1 VCNCRQSNCCTTGS
15 FQNLLYLNAV
25 CTLLDLFVVDVK
37 GKQKD
42 VKYTQ
47 AEFALGDAMVKH
59 GTDLGEDSNFG

>member
-1 VCNCRQSNCCTTGS
+1 
-15 FQNLLYLNAV
+15 LNAV